1 MLHLSCTTSQLAPPL
16 QSPGSQARLLAAP
29 SASSHA
35 SLPQLDSQATLT
47 SFLLLRPTMAPLT
60 SGRFLTQPVPSAK
73 KALPSR
79 PHHSLSS
86 HLDCLAPAK
95 LSQGSHPWTPWAP
108 PLTPLDQSPP
118 PYALRAVCPVVITVL
133 SDGTVSPPPPWT
145 ASPALAGLSAPLA
158 IASPV
163 SNTPQASN

>member
-16 QSPGSQARLLAAP
+16 QSPGSQACLLAAP
-29 SASSHA
+29 PASSHA

-79 PHHSLSS
+79 PHHSLS
-86 HLDCLAPAK
+86 
-95 LSQGSHPWTPWAP
+95 SHPWTPWAP

-158 IASPV
+158 IASPL